1 MLSAADEPEAC
12 AAKEDVWDETSS
24 KAEPYRMGR
33 RLLIGSAGPTM
44 SAPGRAVKRAD
55 RCDSLADEEEEVAVD
70 EEAGEEADDDDAKV
84 RHASRL
90 AAARMRVRVLVIE
103 VSVEDDMLIDVTVSR
118 REDDKRL
125 KQRQVKLKKGMC
137 IAQPLVARR
146 LKFMCTST

>member
-12 AAKEDVWDETSS
+12 AAKEDVSDEASS

-33 RLLIGSAGPTM
+33 RLLIGSGEPTM

-55 RCDSLADEEEEVAVD
+55 RRDSLADEEEEVAVD
-70 EEAGEEADDDDAKV
+70 EEAGEEVDDDDAKV
-84 RHASRL
+84 RRASRL

-103 VSVEDDMLIDVTVSR
+103 VSVDDDMLIDVTVSQ

-125 KQRQVKLKKGMC
+125 KQRQVKLKRDC
-137 IAQPLVARR
+137 VLRSPLWRDD
-146 LKFMCTST
+146 